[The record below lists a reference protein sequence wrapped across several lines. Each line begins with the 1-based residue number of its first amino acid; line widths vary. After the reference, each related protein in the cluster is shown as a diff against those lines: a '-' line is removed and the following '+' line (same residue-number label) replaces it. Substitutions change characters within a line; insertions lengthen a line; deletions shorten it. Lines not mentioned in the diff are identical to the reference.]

1 MDFKDQIKALIENVE
16 KRKLKI
22 LTEAQTKQ
30 SLVIPFL
37 QCLGFDTE
45 DPDDLTHEYTTDLG
59 IKKGE
64 KVDYAVLKDGVPII
78 IIECK
83 HVSEKLDPHNSQL
96 FRYYHVSKAKFG
108 ILTNGIN
115 YRFYTDLIEP
125 NKMDEKPFLEFNITE
140 IKDNQIEELKKFHK
154 SYFDI
159 ANIYS
164 AASELKY
171 TTEIKSLIHN
181 EFSNPSDEFIRYFA
195 KQVFTGILTPK
206 QMALFT
212 PMVKKALS
220 QFISDQITDRLKSAL
235 ELQNTTEKSETEI
248 PKVEL
253 QIEDENK
260 IVTTQEEMES
270 FYIIRAILRRQINP
284 DRIYYRDTQS
294 YFNILLDDNKLKTI
308 CRMYFNGTKKYIGII
323 DESKKEIKQEI
334 ITLNDIYKY
343 EQEIL
348 NTVGIYAS
356 K

>member
-1 MDFKDQIKALIENVE
+1 MDFKDQIKQLAERVEKVKSQIQTEEATKNALIM
-16 KRKLKI
+16 
-22 LTEAQTKQ
+22 
-30 SLVIPFL
+30 PFL
-37 QCLGFDTE
+37 QTLGYDVFNPSE
-45 DPDDLTHEYTTDLG
+45 VVPEFVADLG

-64 KVDYAVLKDGVPII
+64 KVDYAII
-78 IIECK
+78 INEMPSVLIECK
-83 HVSEKLDPHNSQL
+83 HISEKLDPHNSQL
-96 FRYYHVSKAKFG
+96 FRYFHVTKAKFG

-140 IKDNQIEELKKFHK
+140 IKDNQIEEVKKFHK

-159 ANIYS
+159 GIIFS

-171 TTEIKSLIHN
+171 TTEIKSFIHN

-195 KQVFTGILTPK
+195 KQVFSGILTPK

-212 PMVKKALS
+212 PMVKKSLS

-235 ELQNTTEKSETEI
+235 DLESTPEKNATEL

-270 FYIIRAILRRQINP
+270 FYIIRAILRREINP
-284 DRIYYRDTQS
+284 ERIHYRDTQS

-308 CRMYFNGTKKYIGII
+308 CRIYLNGTKKYIGLI
-323 DESKKEIKQEI
+323 DESKKESKQEI
-334 ITLNDIYKY
+334 TTLNDIYKY

-348 NTVGIYAS
+348 NTIKIYEP

>member
-1 MDFKDQIKALIENVE
+1 MDFKDQIKQLAERVEKVKSQIQTEEATKNALIM
-16 KRKLKI
+16 
-22 LTEAQTKQ
+22 
-30 SLVIPFL
+30 PFL
-37 QCLGFDTE
+37 QTLGYDVFNPSE
-45 DPDDLTHEYTTDLG
+45 VVPEFVADLG

-64 KVDYAVLKDGVPII
+64 KVDYAII
-78 IIECK
+78 INEVPSILIECK
-83 HVSEKLDPHNSQL
+83 HLSEKLDPHNSQL
-96 FRYYHVSKAKFG
+96 FRYFHVSKAKFG

-140 IKDNQIEELKKFHK
+140 IKDNQIEEVKKFHK

-159 ANIYS
+159 GIIFN

-171 TTEIKSLIHN
+171 TTEIKSFIHN

-212 PMVKKALS
+212 PMVKKSLS

-334 ITLNDIYKY
+334 TTLNDIYKY